1 MKDLVFVKKEQVF
14 TTSLKVAEI
23 FEKEHKNI
31 LRDIENLITQ
41 MTSKPAPAIESSKLS
56 FLKNID
62 LSVSDMFKK
71 TTYKV
76 EGQTRSYPMYLI
88 NFDGFTL
95 LAMGFTG
102 QKALMFKLAYIDA
115 FNKMRQILAERQ
127 TPEWQQVRTGSKIS
141 TRRLTDAIKNF
152 LVPLAIEQGM
162 DADKKSFL
170 YSNYNRL
177 INKCAGVKHNSRD
190 LLTSTQIYELNKMS
204 NIAGVLVEKYAA
216 KKIEYHEIYFHV
228 KDYLFD
234 YVEISML

>member
-1 MKDLVFVKKEQVF
+1 MKDLVFIKKEQVF
-14 TTSLKVAEI
+14 TTSLVVAEV
-23 FEKEHKNI
+23 FEKRHDHVI
-31 LRDIENLITQ
+31 RDIEEIIRQLNLKT
-41 MTSKPAPAIESSKLS
+41 APAIETPKLG
-56 FLKNID
+56 FLKNVD
-62 LSVSDMFKK
+62 LNVSDMFKK
-71 TTYKV
+71 STYKV
-76 EGQTRSYPMYLI
+76 EGQTRRYPMYYL
-88 NFDGFTL
+88 NRDGFTL

-115 FNKMRQILAERQ
+115 FNKMETLLVERQ
-127 TPEWQQVRTGSKIS
+127 TPEWQKLRTDSKIS

-162 DADKKSFL
+162 NPAKESFL

-177 INKCAGVKHNSRD
+177 INKCVCVKHNSRD

-204 NIAGVLVEKYAA
+204 NIAGILIEKYAA

-228 KDYLFD
+228 KDYLLD